1 MSILK
6 TRGVISCPTFQ
17 TLAGTFLACSGRALL
32 AGAPREAGAERA
44 GLCLVPEAGMGWTG
58 TRLRSRHR
66 FGH

>member
-17 TLAGTFLACSGRALL
+17 TLAGTFPACSGRALL
-32 AGAPREAGAERA
+32 AGAPWEAGAEGAA
-44 GLCLVPEAGMGWTG
+44 GLSLCREPGMGDG
-58 TRLRSRHR
+58 PRHS